1 MTTGATYRDAGVD
14 IDAGAEAVDRIKS
27 HLRSTYRPEVL
38 GDVGFFGGLFK
49 IEGFESPVLVSS
61 TDSVGTKVKVAAAM
75 GRYDTIGADI
85 VNHCVNDVFVAGAQ
99 PLFFLDYLATSK
111 LDPAKI
117 ETIVSGMAAACRE
130 AGCALIGGETAELP
144 DTYQE
149 GDYEVVGFMVGAVE
163 EANIID
169 GSKIR
174 DGDLLLGLPSS
185 GLHTNGYSLA
195 RKIFDI
201 GRPGGANSQLD
212 RHVAELHMTL
222 GEALLTVHRSYYPT
236 LRPHLDR
243 IAGMAHITGGGII
256 ANTQR
261 IVPEGLEATVDFEAW
276 ETPAIFRLIQE
287 RGSVSDDEMRK
298 TFNMGIGM
306 VVVASPANAAALG
319 TALPEAI
326 PIGSVTTID

>member
-1 MTTGATYRDAGVD
+1 M
-14 IDAGAEAVDRIKS
+14 
-27 HLRSTYRPEVL
+27 
-38 GDVGFFGGLFK
+38 
-49 IEGFESPVLVSS
+49 LVSS

-85 VNHCVNDVFVAGAQ
+85 VNHCINDVFVAGAQ

-149 GDYEVVGFMVGAVE
+149 GDDEVVGFMVGAVE

-222 GEALLTVHRSYYPT
+222 GEALLTVHRSYYPN

-243 IAGMAHITGGGII
+243 IAGMAHVTGGGII
-256 ANTQR
+256 ANTRR

-276 ETPAIFRLIQE
+276 ANAGYLQAHTRARVCFRRRDAKDVQHGYRHGGRRLAGQRGRIADSTARGDPHRIRDDNRLI
-287 RGSVSDDEMRK
+287 D
-298 TFNMGIGM
+298 
-306 VVVASPANAAALG
+306 AAVKRLG
-319 TALPEAI
+319 
-326 PIGSVTTID
+326 